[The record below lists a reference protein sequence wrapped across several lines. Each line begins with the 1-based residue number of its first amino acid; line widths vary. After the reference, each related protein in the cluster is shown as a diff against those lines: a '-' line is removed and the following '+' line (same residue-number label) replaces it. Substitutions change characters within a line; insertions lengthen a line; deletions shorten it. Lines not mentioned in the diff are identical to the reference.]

1 MLCSSSCC
9 CPTFYHRCP
18 PPAPPAPDRE
28 TRCSLFLGT
37 TLWHSSC
44 HTRKII
50 AKLPPFTNCSIS
62 VPSPFAGSLFNAQPF
77 HLSPSAV
84 ITPKHHPAPPAPL
97 GTLLAACQQSLSKT
111 WRLQSQVMHQ
121 SSRPF
126 SVRFLFCSSGIS
138 HSTISSEH
146 SWTYRVILTPNPTGG
161 PPIQF
166 QQGIFHYCMC
176 VCVCQHANEEE
187 KRNSYQQRLC

>member
-1 MLCSSSCC
+1 MLTARPMVAKQAGECLWRRHTARPPPDSRLTPCCACC
-9 CPTFYHRCP
+9 CPTFYRCP

-62 VPSPFAGSLFNAQPF
+62 VPSPFAGSLLNAQPF

-97 GTLLAACQQSLSKT
+97 GALLAAGYQSFLNS
-111 WRLQSQVMHQ
+111 WRLLSQLLHCWFRDCAQSVSYSVPQEFHAQLSVQ
-121 SSRPF
+121 SIRGH
-126 SVRFLFCSSGIS
+126 SVSL
-138 HSTISSEH
+138 
-146 SWTYRVILTPNPTGG
+146 
-161 PPIQF
+161 
-166 QQGIFHYCMC
+166 
-176 VCVCQHANEEE
+176 
-187 KRNSYQQRLC
+187 